1 MILIMV
7 ARFLSLTVA
16 LLPSPA
22 DLKPLAAQV
31 ASMDE
36 QVKATT
42 ADAHK
47 MRDYIKDRIRVHD
60 EDEAHQRVTI
70 DFLQV
75 RECSSISDHRLSAG
89 ERVFINQ

>member
-1 MILIMV
+1 
-7 ARFLSLTVA
+7 
-16 LLPSPA
+16 
-22 DLKPLAAQV
+22 
-31 ASMDE
+31 MDE

-47 MRDYIKDRIRVHD
+47 MRDYIKNRIRVHD

-75 RECSSISDHRLSAG
+75 R
-89 ERVFINQ
+89 VFINQIATVLIK